1 MNAYS
6 TGQQKPQNTQHHG
19 STEDHVRWH
28 KTGKTKAVIEY
39 GVHKGYKK
47 ILVLYIRSGKESK
60 SYKSDW
66 KMHQYHPGNDEDE
79 KNGEYVFSKL
89 LHKNSLKAA
98 EKFSH
103 EEPNKDLQRWAA
115 LHLFSACLVEEAF
128 ELSAAYLFLNPLP
141 FDAHCSRVIGFFKTH
156 AVLLSHYD

>member
-1 MNAYS
+1 MGVAFTFFHRTMNAYS
-6 TGQQKPQNTQHHG
+6 TGKQKRQNTQHHG
-19 STEDHVRWH
+19 STKDHVRWH

-79 KNGEYVFSKL
+79 KNGEYVFSKEIQKLFPASQSHANFAFL
-89 LHKNSLKAA
+89 LAA
-98 EKFSH
+98 AARSSGWSISATMLPETG
-103 EEPNKDLQRWAA
+103 EETQ
-115 LHLFSACLVEEAF
+115 
-128 ELSAAYLFLNPLP
+128 
-141 FDAHCSRVIGFFKTH
+141 
-156 AVLLSHYD
+156 VLTYESKLAMYAKSY